1 MSDLIP
7 QLEGNSEHTPLNEF
21 VEKAYLDYS
30 MYVILDRALP
40 HISDGLKPV
49 QRRIVFA
56 MSELGLSYQ
65 SKHKKAARTVG
76 DVLGK
81 YHPHGDS
88 ACYEAMVLMAQS
100 FSCRYPLIDGQGNWG
115 APDDPKSFAAM
126 RYTEA
131 RLTRYAQCFLQE
143 IHQGTVPWR
152 DNFDGTMQE
161 PQQLPAKLPN
171 IILNGASGIAVGMAT
186 DIPPHNLTE
195 ISQACIHLLDHP
207 RATLEDILV
216 YVKGPDF
223 SCGGELVSTAE
234 QIHQIYSSGK
244 GTLRHRANYNAG
256 ETNQIAITELPF
268 HVSGARVLEQIAE
281 QMNAK
286 KLPMVADL
294 RDESD
299 GKNPIRLVIELKS
312 NRVDKAELMDHL
324 FASTDLEKT
333 VRTNLNVIG
342 MDGRPQVKS
351 LLLILKEWLTF
362 RSVTVRIR
370 LENQLEKVLRKLH
383 ILDGLLIAFLNIDD
397 VIGIIREHDKPKPVL
412 QQRFGLSESQAE
424 AVLEL
429 KLRHLAKL
437 EEKKI
442 KAEQDELNT
451 LKESIE
457 KVLSSDARLKTLVK
471 KELLED
477 TATFADDRRTKI
489 IERKESKAFNPN
501 GSSTVSE
508 PATVILSR
516 HNWIRTAKGHDIDPQ
531 KLNYK
536 TGDEFA
542 QMCYGRSNQ
551 LVAFLDSQGRS
562 YSAQVTSL
570 PSARTQG
577 EPLTSKFQMVDKSII
592 IGMHCVQEDA
602 VYLITSNGGYGF
614 VCAGQDFISRNK
626 AGKALLSLPTETEPL
641 APQKINT
648 GATHIAAVSNKGY
661 FLVID
666 CNELPNLPKGKGVKI
681 IQIPANSFA
690 SGERMSAV
698 CSLSDEQSLC
708 IYAGKRHLRLKPSEW
723 LLYVNNRAK
732 RGKLLPHGLR
742 NPSKI
747 ETIERP

>member
-1 MSDLIP
+1 MSDTIP

-171 IILNGASGIAVGMAT
+171 ILLNGASGIAVGMAT

-207 RATLEDILV
+207 SATLEDILQ

-223 SCGGELVSTAE
+223 SCGGTLVSTVE

-244 GTLRHRANYNAG
+244 GTLRHRANYQVG
-256 ETNQIAITELPF
+256 EPNQLAITELPF
-268 HVSGARVLEQIAE
+268 HVSGTRVLEQIAE
-281 QMNAK
+281 QMNTK
-286 KLPMVADL
+286 KLLMVSDL

-299 GKNPIRLVIELKS
+299 GKNPIRLVLELKS
-312 NRVDKAELMDHL
+312 NRIDKEMLMEHL
-324 FASTDLEKT
+324 FSTTDLEKS
-333 VRTNLNVIG
+333 VRINLNIVG

-351 LLLILKEWLTF
+351 LLLVLKEWLVF
-362 RSVTVRIR
+362 RSTTVRTR
-370 LENQLEKVLRKLH
+370 LENQLEKVLRRLH
-383 ILDGLLIAFLNIDD
+383 ILDGLLIAFLNIDE
-397 VIGIIREHDKPKPVL
+397 VIAIIREYDKPKPEL
-412 QQRFGLSESQAE
+412 QQRFGISDNQAE
-424 AVLEL
+424 AILEL

-437 EEKKI
+437 EEQKI
-442 KAEQDELNT
+442 NGEQDELNS
-451 LKESIE
+451 LRESIE
-457 KVLSSDARLKTLVK
+457 KTLSSDKLLKALIK

-477 TATFADDRRTKI
+477 TETFADDRRTKI
-489 IERKESKAFNPN
+489 IERKDSKGFGTDELVSHEPV
-501 GSSTVSE
+501 TV
-508 PATVILSR
+508 VLSR
-516 HNWIRTAKGHDIDPQ
+516 HNWVRIAKGHDIDPE

-542 QMCYGRSNQ
+542 QLSYGRNNQ
-551 LVAFLDSQGRS
+551 FVAFLDSQGRS
-562 YSAQVTSL
+562 YSIQAFRL
-570 PSARTQG
+570 PSARSQG
-577 EPLTSKFQMVDKSII
+577 EPLTSKFQMIDNSII
-592 IGMHCVQEDA
+592 IGMNCVQEDN
-602 VYLITSNGGYGF
+602 VYLVASNGGYGF
-614 VCAGQDFISRNK
+614 LCAGQDLIGRNK
-626 AGKALLSLPTETEPL
+626 AGKALLSLPKETQPL
-641 APQKINT
+641 APQQVKAGT
-648 GATHIAAVSNKGY
+648 THIAAVSNKGY
-661 FLVID
+661 LLVVS
-666 CNELPNLPKGKGVKI
+666 CNALPNLPKGKGVKV
-681 IQIPANSFA
+681 IQIPKKSFD
-690 SGERMSAV
+690 SGERMVAV
-698 CSLSDEQSLC
+698 CTLNDEQSLC
-708 IYAGKRHLRLKPSEW
+708 VYAGKRHLRLKPSEW
-723 LLYVNNRAK
+723 QLYINDRAK
-732 RGKLLPHGLR
+732 RGKILPHGLR

-747 ETIERP
+747 EAAEK